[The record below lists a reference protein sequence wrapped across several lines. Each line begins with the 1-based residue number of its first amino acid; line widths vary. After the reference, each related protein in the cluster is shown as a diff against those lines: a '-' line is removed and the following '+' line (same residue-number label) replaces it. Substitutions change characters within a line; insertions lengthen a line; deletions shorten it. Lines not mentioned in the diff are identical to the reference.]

1 MSRPR
6 KNPTLRL
13 LEGAQ
18 RSKVVNPPNT
28 ASNGAVPVGDPP
40 PWLTGSRRDAWFQ
53 LALELG
59 NRLTYEDRAL
69 LEIAATIRGDMVTG
83 DMGVNKMALLR
94 QILKDLGASPVDRQ
108 RLNHKPEEEKDDSDK
123 FFDD

>member
-1 MSRPR
+1 MARPR

-18 RSKVVNPPNT
+18 RSKVVKPTNT
-28 ASNGAVPVGDPP
+28 ASNGVVPVGDPP
-40 PWLTGSRRDAWFQ
+40 LWLTGSRRDAWYQ

-69 LEIAATIRGDMVTG
+69 LEIAATIRGDMVMG

-94 QILKDLGASPVDRQ
+94 QTMKDLGASPVDRQ
-108 RLNHKPEEEKDDSDK
+108 RLNHKPEEKDPLDD
-123 FFDD
+123 FFGD